1 MNWAPIAIRKL
12 NSLIN
17 QQDFIQISWVNEN
30 SIELKFK
37 TKSCTIDNSGRVI
50 WL

>member
-1 MNWAPIAIRKL
+1 MSWSSVSIRKL

-17 QQDFIQISWVNEN
+17 QDDFIQIAYIEINL
-30 SIELKFK
+30 IELKFK

>member
-1 MNWAPIAIRKL
+1 MSLASIAIRKL
-12 NSLIN
+12 NSLIK
-17 QQDFIQISWVNEN
+17 QGDFVQIAYIETN

>member
-1 MNWAPIAIRKL
+1 MNWHSIAILKL
-12 NSLIN
+12 NSLIKRD
-17 QQDFIQISWVNEN
+17 DFIQISYVEANL
-30 SIELKFK
+30 IELKFK